1 MRVSKFL
8 AGSLFLAALTVGFAS
23 CKKEEPKD
31 PFNNGGN
38 NNGEEPFVP
47 TSDTLTV
54 SQACAYLATLSAD
67 VESEKAYYVKGT
79 VSENSTT
86 EETITGYGNMTFKM
100 TEGED
105 VFTAFQ
111 VYYLNGDKFTSV
123 DQIKVGDE
131 VIVYGKIVN
140 YKGNT
145 PETVGK
151 GAAHVCYHNGTVDA
165 PVDETIYD
173 VTVAEFNEKEVTN
186 TKFYRLR
193 GTVGGT
199 INTQYGNFDLTDATG
214 TVYVY
219 GTSNAEEYASRLKVG
234 AIVTFVGN
242 RGEFTNTSTG
252 ETKIEVLNGYIE
264 SLEDAPVVEIIDAT
278 VAEFNAAE
286 VSTSVMYRLSGTV
299 GGTINTKYG
308 NFDLT
313 DETGTVYVYGT
324 SNATEYASRLKAG
337 ATVVFVGYRGEY
349 TDTSTGET
357 KIEVLNGYI
366 ESLEDAPEVVIEGT
380 LLYTL
385 DTTDDANKG
394 KDSSYAGSENIT
406 INGITWN
413 VTGNTQQQPW
423 RIGGKNLDAVDR
435 EVYTTTPYDKA
446 LTNVVVTLGTKNITL
461 NSCKLLYS
469 TNADFT
475 GATEVPF
482 DYTEGAIVL
491 TNSYPANCYYKL
503 VFNCTETSGSNK
515 YVQLSKIEFYGE

>member
-111 VYYLNGDKFTSV
+111 VFYLNGDRFTSV

-199 INTQYGNFDLTDATG
+199 INTQYGNFDLTDETG

-219 GTSNAEEYASRLKVG
+219 GTSNAKEYASRLKAG

-264 SLEDAPVVEIIDAT
+264 SLEDAPEVE
-278 VAEFNAAE
+278 
-286 VSTSVMYRLSGTV
+286 
-299 GGTINTKYG
+299 
-308 NFDLT
+308 
-313 DETGTVYVYGT
+313 
-324 SNATEYASRLKAG
+324 
-337 ATVVFVGYRGEY
+337 
-349 TDTSTGET
+349 
-357 KIEVLNGYI
+357 
-366 ESLEDAPEVVIEGT
+366 IEGT

-385 DTTDDANKG
+385 DTTDTANKG
-394 KDSSYAGSENIT
+394 NNNSYAGSGDIT

-413 VTGNTQQQPW
+413 VTGNATTQPW

-469 TNADFT
+469 TNADFS

-482 DYTEGAIVL
+482 EYTEGAIVL